1 MGKISYENKKGKIT
15 IENKISYP
23 EAVNEQIFKVQE
35 SNMLPG
41 VLPITR
47 KQKSK
52 ETKLTCTVQGM
63 QNLNEYFCGVVSK
76 RKFLETIYQVVFL
89 IKTYDKNMINPSN
102 LDLQKD
108 RVFIN
113 PETKE
118 LRCVYWPVVNNQNE
132 VPAQAFF
139 QQLPIGITFDTYED
153 MSYLG
158 EYSNFFNKLA
168 PFSIKEFEKLVL
180 KLQGKKDVS
189 GRLAPSESLNP
200 KPDLQSKKQDDNKSI
215 EYDPFSVV
223 NNLEKNDKGY
233 TKCISCGSQLQK
245 GAKFCPNCGS
255 QQSKAVIINEP
266 VMDPVQEPIKQQVQE
281 VEVFAETMQE
291 DIFPQ
296 PMSKN
301 ETEIQKKAVQ
311 EEVNLTQFVQ
321 SNNGGGTV
329 VLSFDNNVQLVPKLI
344 STRMRRSIIIDKP
357 VFKIGSNSSSDL
369 LINDNK
375 YISRNHLEIITQNDR
390 YYAVDKGS
398 TNKSYVSGKELTPG
412 VAFELFHNTEIKLA
426 NEVFTFVIEA

>member
-52 ETKLTCTVQGM
+52 ETKLICSVQGM

-76 RKFLETIYQVVFL
+76 RKFLETVHQVIFL
-89 IKTYDKNMINPSN
+89 IKTYDKNMINPAN

-189 GRLAPSESLNP
+189 GRLAPSESLNS
-200 KPDLQSKKQDDNKSI
+200 KSDLPPKKQDDNKNI
-215 EYDPFSVV
+215 AYDPFAVV
-223 NNLEKNDKGY
+223 NNIEKNDKGY

-245 GAKFCPNCGS
+245 GAKFCPNCGT
-255 QQSKAVIINEP
+255 QQSKSIINNESVIESVREP
-266 VMDPVQEPIKQQVQE
+266 ENISQTIQKSD
-281 VEVFAETMQE
+281 
-291 DIFPQ
+291 FPQ
-296 PMSKN
+296 PIPN
-301 ETEIQKKAVQ
+301 DEPEIHQTTPQ
-311 EEVNLTQFVQ
+311 ESEINLTQFIHN
-321 SNNGGGTV
+321 NNGGGTV
-329 VLSFDNNVQLVPKLI
+329 VLSFDNDVHLVPKLI
-344 STRMRRSIIIDKP
+344 STRMKRAIIIDKP
-357 VFKIGSNSSSDL
+357 VFKIGCDSDSNL
-369 LINDNK
+369 LISDNK
-375 YISRNHLEIITQNDR
+375 YISRKHLEIITQNDR